1 MGPRTLLLVDDNVE
15 LLHLLQQHLA
25 HDGFQVTTA
34 ESGRQALLT
43 LEHGLPDLVI
53 ANLLM
58 HDVNGLRLIEQIKKQ
73 GSVPVLLLTPIH
85 GIRTRAIEIR
95 GCFEDY
101 VILPFEYEE
110 LRDRIRRVLDQ
121 AGRRTG
127 EEAASIMNITLTPR
141 QLEILQLAAA
151 GAIENLVVDSSSI
164 EVDRRAKRAKTDRI
178 DVGKLLNML
187 IRYHSGE
194 ERVWRVVYVPS
205 VEAEDMRHL
214 HRQLL
219 TLKVDRTRYICSI
232 KGLLAIQGMNV
243 PIHVDFLDTLAAARM
258 WDGAA
263 LPSGLCARMEREYAS
278 LRYVEQQIKELEA
291 ERGEQIE
298 TSQHPSIEKVRQLM
312 RLRAIGPNGA
322 WLFVMEFF
330 GWHQFRNRREVGG
343 LSGLTPTPYQS
354 GDESREQGISKA
366 GNRPVRAMA
375 IEIAW
380 CWLRY
385 QPDSEL
391 TLWFYENFGNGG
403 KRMRK
408 VGIVALARKLLVAL
422 WRYLE
427 TGEVPAGAQL
437 KP

>member
-1 MGPRTLLLVDDNVE
+1 MAEATRGTKYTIERRLYLAFELSKAKWKLGFSTGLGQQPRRRTVDAGDLLA
-15 LLHLLQQHLA
+15 LQQEIEMAKRRFGLA
-25 HDGFQVTTA
+25 ADAPVKTCYEAGRDGFWLHRYLQ
-34 ESGRQALLT
+34 
-43 LEHGLPDLVI
+43 
-53 ANLLM
+53 
-58 HDVNGLRLIEQIKKQ
+58 EQ
-73 GSVPVLLLTPIH
+73 
-85 GIRTRAIEIR
+85 R
-95 GCFEDY
+95 
-101 VILPFEYEE
+101 
-110 LRDRIRRVLDQ
+110 
-121 AGRRTG
+121 
-127 EEAASIMNITLTPR
+127 
-141 QLEILQLAAA
+141 
-151 GAIENLVVDSSSI
+151 IENLVVDSSSI

-194 ERVWRVVYVPS
+194 EKVWRVVHVPS

-219 TLKVDRTRYICSI
+219 ARKVDRTRHIGRI
-232 KGLLAIQGMNV
+232 KGLLATQGVNV

-258 WDGAA
+258 WNGDL
-263 LPSGLCARMEREYAS
+263 LPPGLRARVEREYES
-278 LRYVEQQIKELEA
+278 LRYMEQQIKELEG
-291 ERGEQIE
+291 ERDELIE
-298 TSQHPSIEKVRQLM
+298 SSEHPSIEKVRRLM
-312 RLRAIGPNGA
+312 RLRAIGPNSA

-330 GWHQFRNRREVGG
+330 GWRLFRNRREVGG

-354 GDESREQGISKA
+354 GEDSREQGISKA
-366 GNRPVRAMA
+366 GNRQVRAMA

-391 TLWFYENFGNGG
+391 TLWFYEKFGSGG

-427 TGEVPAGAQL
+427 TGEIPAGAQL

>member
-1 MGPRTLLLVDDNVE
+1 MEEATRGTQYTIERNLYLAFELSAAKWKLGFSTGLGQHPRRRTVDAGE
-15 LLHLLQQHLA
+15 
-25 HDGFQVTTA
+25 
-34 ESGRQALLT
+34 LLT
-43 LEHGLPDLVI
+43 LRQEIEMAKRRFGLAADT
-53 ANLLM
+53 
-58 HDVNGLRLIEQIKKQ
+58 
-73 GSVPVLLLTPIH
+73 PVKS
-85 GIRTRAIEIR
+85 
-95 GCFEDY
+95 C
-101 VILPFEYEE
+101 YE
-110 LRDRIRRVLDQ
+110 
-121 AGRRTG
+121 AGRDGFWLHRY
-127 EEAASIMNITLTPR
+127 L
-141 QLEILQLAAA
+141 LEQE
-151 GAIENLVVDSSSI
+151 IENLVVDSSSI

-194 ERVWRVVYVPS
+194 EKVWRVVHVPS

-214 HRQLL
+214 HRQLR
-219 TLKVDRTRYICSI
+219 TLKVDRTRYICRI
-232 KGLLAIQGMNV
+232 KGLLATQGVNV
-243 PIHVDFLDTLAAARM
+243 PIHVDFLNTLAVARL
-258 WDGAA
+258 WDGSL
-263 LPSGLCARMEREYAS
+263 LPPGLRARVEREYAS
-278 LRYVEQQIKELEA
+278 LRYTEQQIKELES
-291 ERGEQIE
+291 ERDELIE
-298 TSQHPSIEKVRQLM
+298 ISKRPSIEKVRQLM
-312 RLRAIGPNGA
+312 RLRAIGPNSA

-330 GWHQFRNRREVGG
+330 GWRQFRNRREVGG

-354 GDESREQGISKA
+354 GEESREQGISKA

-391 TLWFYENFGNGG
+391 TLWFYERFANGG

-427 TGEVPAGAQL
+427 TGEIPAGAQL

>member
-1 MGPRTLLLVDDNVE
+1 MEEATRETQYTTERSLYLAFELSKAKWKLGFSTGLGQHPR
-15 LLHLLQQHLA
+15 
-25 HDGFQVTTA
+25 
-34 ESGRQALLT
+34 
-43 LEHGLPDLVI
+43 
-53 ANLLM
+53 
-58 HDVNGLRLIEQIKKQ
+58 
-73 GSVPVLLLTPIH
+73 
-85 GIRTRAIEIR
+85 
-95 GCFEDY
+95 
-101 VILPFEYEE
+101 
-110 LRDRIRRVLDQ
+110 
-121 AGRRTG
+121 RRTVEAG
-127 EEAASIMNITLTPR
+127 DLPALRQEIEAANRRFGL
-141 QLEILQLAAA
+141 AA
-151 GAIENLVVDSSSI
+151 GALVRSCYEAGRDGFWLHRCLLVEGIQNLVVDSSSI

-194 ERVWRVVYVPS
+194 ETVWRVVHVPS

-219 TLKVDRTRYICSI
+219 TLKVDRTRHICRI
-232 KGLLAIQGMNV
+232 KGLLATQGLNV
-243 PIHVDFLDTLAAARM
+243 PIHMDFLDTLAAART
-258 WDGAA
+258 WDGSP
-263 LPSGLCARMEREYAS
+263 LPPGLLARVKREHAG

-291 ERGEQIE
+291 ERNELLE
-298 TSQHPSIEKVRQLM
+298 TSKHPSIKKVCQLM
-312 RLRAIGPNGA
+312 RLRAIGPNSA

-330 GWHQFRNRREVGG
+330 GWRQFRNRREVGG

-354 GDESREQGISKA
+354 GEESREQGISKA

-391 TLWFYENFGNGG
+391 TLWFYEKFGSGG

-408 VGIVALARKLLVAL
+408 VGIVALARKLLVAF

-427 TGEVPAGAQL
+427 MGEIPAGAQL

>member
-1 MGPRTLLLVDDNVE
+1 MEEATRGTQYTIERSLYLAFELSKSKWKLGFSTGLGQDPRRRTVDAGE
-15 LLHLLQQHLA
+15 LLALRQEIEAAKRRFGLGA
-25 HDGFQVTTA
+25 DAPVRSCYEAGRDGFWLD
-34 ESGRQALLT
+34 RYLL
-43 LEHGLPDLVI
+43 
-53 ANLLM
+53 
-58 HDVNGLRLIEQIKKQ
+58 EQE
-73 GSVPVLLLTPIH
+73 V
-85 GIRTRAIEIR
+85 
-95 GCFEDY
+95 
-101 VILPFEYEE
+101 
-110 LRDRIRRVLDQ
+110 
-121 AGRRTG
+121 
-127 EEAASIMNITLTPR
+127 
-141 QLEILQLAAA
+141 
-151 GAIENLVVDSSSI
+151 ENLVVDSASI

-194 ERVWRVVYVPS
+194 ETVWRVVHVPS
-205 VEAEDMRHL
+205 VEEEDMRHL

-219 TLKVDRTRYICSI
+219 TLKIDRTRHICRI
-232 KGLLAIQGMNV
+232 KGLLATQGVNV
-243 PIHVDFLDTLAAARM
+243 PIHVDFLDTLAAART
-258 WDGAA
+258 WDGSV
-263 LPSGLCARMEREYAS
+263 LPPRLCDRVEREYAS

-291 ERGEQIE
+291 ERDELIE
-298 TSQHPSIEKVRQLM
+298 TSKHPSIEKVRQLM

-330 GWHQFRNRREVGG
+330 GWRQFRNRREVGG

-354 GDESREQGISKA
+354 GEESREQGISKA

-427 TGEVPAGAQL
+427 TGEIPAGAQL
-437 KP
+437 KS